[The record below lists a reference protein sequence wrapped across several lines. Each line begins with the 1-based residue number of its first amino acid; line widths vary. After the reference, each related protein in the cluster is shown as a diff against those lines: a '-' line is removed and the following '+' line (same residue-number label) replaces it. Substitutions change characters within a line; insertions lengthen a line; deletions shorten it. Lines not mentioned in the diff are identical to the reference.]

1 MDSQNENK
9 IEADHLKLQK
19 GRAVGLQKMKQN
31 DEERDLQNDLVDYSK
46 PCFGDGVL

>member
-19 GRAVGLQKMKQN
+19 GRAVGLQKMKQSK
-31 DEERDLQNDLVDYSK
+31 LVNVITSI
-46 PCFGDGVL
+46 